1 MPANL
6 EAVRRRQRTPHV
18 ADSQGR
24 QRHVKSSSVYFERV
38 LSWRTEAFFLG
49 LTLLFLLL
57 FAWRRMTGMLDAWG
71 VVFLFAFAFFLFYSL
86 NYRSMTIHLTAET
99 LQLKFGLFR
108 WTVPLDNIATC
119 HPDTTSLWRIGG
131 AGIHFSLFAG
141 RYRAMLN
148 FLEHPRLVISLVRKV
163 GPVQDIAFSTC
174 RPQELGRL
182 VELGIRPDGAA

>member
-1 MPANL
+1 M
-6 EAVRRRQRTPHV
+6 
-18 ADSQGR
+18 
-24 QRHVKSSSVYFERV
+24 KSSSVYVERV

-141 RYRAMLN
+141 RYRAMFNL
-148 FLEHPRLVISLVRKV
+148 LEHPRLVISLVRKR

-174 RPQELGRL
+174 RPQELGHL
-182 VELGIRPDGAA
+182 IELGVMQDGVA